1 MPAESTIV
9 AVTAREIFSDRGHPG
24 VECTVTTQNG
34 TKGTAIVTAG
44 VSVGEHEVQFA
55 YDGGKKWGG
64 RGVQK
69 AVRNVQEVIGPKV
82 IGMDASRQS
91 EVDQVIIDLDGTP
104 TKSKLGG
111 NATGSVSAATL
122 QAGAASL
129 GIPVYQHIGGINAV
143 TLPVPGVISVVG
155 STRYGGGARSGGK
168 PSYSFMC
175 YGFDTYS
182 DASYAAWC
190 VSKEFSQLLKSKLNL
205 DSVRGWGLV
214 SAGYVKHDRELWDIK
229 TEAIHNL
236 GYEGKVGIQV
246 DVAAGTYYD
255 KKKERFVGLFS
266 DEDKTVDDLMR
277 LYEDMVANYPFVIIE
292 DPLDEN
298 DYVGHGELTRKLG
311 IQVVGDDLFTTNP
324 ERLAKGLETGA
335 ANTMLL
341 KVYQI
346 GTITEAFE
354 TVRMCYASG
363 YGVMPCDSRG
373 EGDSIADYCVGLNTG
388 HLREGGTGPVANRFL
403 QIEAELGP
411 RAQFAGY
418 RGIKGLKQ
426 PKAAKKAAKATA

>member
-1 MPAESTIV
+1 MPAGSTIV
-9 AVTAREIFSDRGHPG
+9 GVTARQIFSDRGHPG
-24 VECTVTTQNG
+24 VEATVVTQNG
-34 TKGTAIVTAG
+34 AKGVAVVTAG

-55 YDGGKKWGG
+55 YDGGKKWNG

-69 AVRNVQEVIGPKV
+69 AVDHVNKVIGPKV
-82 IGMDASRQS
+82 IGLDASKQMD
-91 EVDQVIIDLDGTP
+91 VDQVIIDLDGTP

-111 NATGSVSAATL
+111 NATGSVSAAVL

-129 GIPVYQHIGGINAV
+129 GIPLYQHIGGVNAV
-143 TLPVPGVISVVG
+143 RLPVPGVITVVG
-155 STRYGGGARSGGK
+155 SSRYGSGKRSGGK

-175 YGFDTYS
+175 FGFDSFS
-182 DASYAAWC
+182 DASHAAWQLN
-190 VSKEFSQLLKSKLNL
+190 KEFARQIKEKFNQ
-205 DSVRGWGLV
+205 DSLRDYTLIQPGVV
-214 SAGYVKHDRELWDIK
+214 QHDRELWDVMLSTIQQC
-229 TEAIHNL
+229 
-236 GYEGKVGIQV
+236 GYEGKAGIQV
-246 DVAAGTYYD
+246 DVAAGTYWEKD
-255 KKKERFVGLFS
+255 KERFVGIFS
-266 DEDKTVDDLMR
+266 AEDKTVDDLMR
-277 LYEDMVANYPFVIIE
+277 LYEDMVKNYPFVIIE

-324 ERLAKGLETGA
+324 ERLQMGLAQGA

-354 TVRMCYASG
+354 AVRMCYAAG

-373 EGDSIADYCVGLNTG
+373 EGASIADYCVGLNTG

-403 QIEAELGP
+403 EIEAELGP

-418 RGIKGLKQ
+418 DGIKGLKK
-426 PKAAKKAAKATA
+426 PEKVKAKSK